1 MTLKQRALFDTL
13 KIVAF
18 GATVGVVTTIAI
30 NWVGLAIVGTV
41 LAGSVLIYLCK
52 TAYDIRVS
60 QLQYEQ
66 ERIQRALKE
75 GN

>member
-1 MTLKQRALFDTL
+1 MTLKQRALVDVL
-13 KIVAF
+13 KVGLF
-18 GATVGVVTTIAI
+18 GAIVGVITTIAI
-30 NWVGLAIVGTV
+30 EYVGLAIVGTI
-41 LAGSVLIYLCK
+41 LAGAVFIYLCK

-75 GN
+75 GR